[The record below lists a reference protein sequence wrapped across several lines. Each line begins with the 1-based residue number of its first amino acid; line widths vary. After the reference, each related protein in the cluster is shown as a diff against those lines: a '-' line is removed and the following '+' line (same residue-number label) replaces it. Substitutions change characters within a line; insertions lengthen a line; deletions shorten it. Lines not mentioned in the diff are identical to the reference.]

1 MVGND
6 GGSGRKFGMGIG
18 IMTSG
23 SAATHGAGPSGHNT
37 AARMLSTSIAGS
49 SRMDVDTTAPG
60 SPPVENGMGE
70 PHDDRVTNLNM
81 VVDEPSSS
89 TV

>member
-1 MVGND
+1 
-6 GGSGRKFGMGIG
+6 MGIG

-49 SRMDVDTTAPG
+49 SRMDIDASGSG
-60 SPPVENGMGE
+60 SPPIENGTSE
-70 PHDDRVTNLNM
+70 PHNDVTNLDM

-89 TV
+89 NV